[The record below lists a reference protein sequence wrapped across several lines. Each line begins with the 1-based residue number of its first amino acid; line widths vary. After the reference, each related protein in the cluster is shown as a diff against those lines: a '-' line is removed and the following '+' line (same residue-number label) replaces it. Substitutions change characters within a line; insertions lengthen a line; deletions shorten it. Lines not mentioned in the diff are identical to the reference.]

1 MNKFDVE
8 KKKFFHRIR
17 TTICNFRR
25 RNVGNPVIFRGKW
38 AFVSFFRNIYSIC
51 SNFNELSA
59 LDELLSVK
67 NSLLSVIGFLPAF
80 RLHLKLIYVF
90 YWWIFAVSTSK
101 FEPYASWCLEFLF
114 SSLWNNFGS
123 NFPILLPSVFIN
135 VVRVLFTVQKL
146 LTSKKKSNCT
156 LEEL

>member
-1 MNKFDVE
+1 MLEIPLFLE
-8 KKKFFHRIR
+8 EA
-17 TTICNFRR
+17 
-25 RNVGNPVIFRGKW
+25 W

-80 RLHLKLIYVF
+80 RLHLKWIYVF

-101 FEPYASWCLEFLF
+101 FEPYASWCRSSCSLLFETILEVIFRSSYPL
-114 SSLWNNFGS
+114 SSLMSSGYFLQFKSFW
-123 NFPILLPSVFIN
+123 LV
-135 VVRVLFTVQKL
+135 
-146 LTSKKKSNCT
+146 KKKVIVR
-156 LEEL
+156 

>member
-1 MNKFDVE
+1 MLEIPLFLE
-8 KKKFFHRIR
+8 EA
-17 TTICNFRR
+17 
-25 RNVGNPVIFRGKW
+25 W